1 MYGGKILN
9 SCVGLLVGVMG
20 GLLGLGGAELR
31 LPYLIGTLRLPP
43 HDAVKV
49 NLAVSLFTVAAAIPA
64 RFLALGQA
72 DISGYLPVVIAIA
85 VGAVV
90 AAYLG
95 AAWLKRLSPIA
106 LSRIISALLLILGL
120 GLLAESYVGDSANGL
135 LPANEVLRIV
145 AGLFF
150 GFVIGSIST
159 VLGVAGG
166 EVIIPTLIFGYGI
179 AIKAAGSLSMM
190 ISLPTVL
197 TGLTRHA
204 ASGFFKNRSQFMTLV
219 LPMGLG
225 SAIGAV
231 IGGLLVGIA
240 PAFALKIGLGLL
252 LIWSSWKVM
261 GKH

>member
-1 MYGGKILN
+1 M
-9 SCVGLLVGVMG
+9 
-20 GLLGLGGAELR
+20 
-31 LPYLIGTLRLPP
+31 
-43 HDAVKV
+43 
-49 NLAVSLFTVAAAIPA
+49 AAAIPA

-120 GLLAESYVGDSANGL
+120 GLLADPMLARMPNGL

-150 GFVIGSIST
+150 QFVIGSIST

-190 ISLPTVL
+190 ISFANGVDRT
-197 TGLTRHA
+197 HA
-204 ASGFFKNRSQFMTLV
+204 ARCIGIFQKPQSVHHLSCLWALV
-219 LPMGLG
+219 R
-225 SAIGAV
+225 
-231 IGGLLVGIA
+231 LLA
-240 PAFALKIGLGLL
+240 R
-252 LIWSSWKVM
+252 
-261 GKH
+261 